1 MDALSS
7 FVLSFFV
14 LHLFITNKEY
24 RFLFPILNLVPFMA
38 AFAFQSF
45 TDKVQKKPLILL
57 YAAISLIGFSV
68 SSLRGASVETLWPI
82 HVVNQYAKPG
92 EVWLTNRD
100 YMDQFIH
107 GYYQLPGHQILIYH
121 DGAELDRLITAQPN
135 SKVLVDGYLKDTST
149 QTILDTIAKR
159 GCTLVTSARPLFL
172 FELRKYYSGIDRLT
186 FKAVYQCN

>member
-1 MDALSS
+1 
-7 FVLSFFV
+7 
-14 LHLFITNKEY
+14 
-24 RFLFPILNLVPFMA
+24 
-38 AFAFQSF
+38 
-45 TDKVQKKPLILL
+45 
-57 YAAISLIGFSV
+57 
-68 SSLRGASVETLWPI
+68 
-82 HVVNQYAKPG
+82 
-92 EVWLTNRD
+92 
-100 YMDQFIH
+100 
-107 GYYQLPGHQILIYH
+107 LPGHQILIYH